1 MSEELQNET
10 LSMSNDSTDIT
21 ESQSAEVIENSK
33 EPELATE
40 TQSET
45 AEVKAEPTE
54 EDKEAKRQAAFN
66 KQYGEKKQLER
77 ELEAAKAKNLELQQA
92 QQPQSAPQ
100 LGEFPSEYDYD
111 TTEEFET
118 AKNTYV
124 QNAQAVGRH
133 EAQQQA
139 SLQASQQQHNRE
151 AQQKQEKV
159 NADVITY
166 TENAKKN
173 GIDASELQSA
183 ANAVESYGI
192 TPDLTYAIL
201 ADPDGPLLTKYLAAN
216 PQEVTNLIGMNPYAA
231 GAHMLNLK
239 AKAVALK
246 PKTSNAPKP
255 STDIQGGGAAEKI
268 HPALRGVIYS

>member
-1 MSEELQNET
+1 MSELQNEGFT
-10 LSMSNDSTDIT
+10 IDAAAEDIQPAAPT
-21 ESQSAEVIENSK
+21 ETSENSK

-45 AEVKAEPTE
+45 AEVKSEPTE
-54 EDKEAKRQAAFN
+54 EEKEAKRQAAFN

-92 QQPQSAPQ
+92 QQPQQAPQ
-100 LGEFPSEYDYD
+100 LGEFPSEYDFD
-111 TTEEFET
+111 TTEEFT
-118 AKNTYV
+118 AAQHTYV

-139 SLQASQQQHNRE
+139 AQNASQQQTNER
-151 AQQKQEKV
+151 ARQQQEKV
-159 NADVITY
+159 NADIVTY

-216 PQEVTNLIGMNPYAA
+216 PQEVSTLIGMNLYAA
-231 GAHMLNLK
+231 GAYMTNLK

-246 PKTSNAPKP
+246 PKASSAPKP
-255 STDIQGGGAAEKI
+255 STDIQGGGGDPNRDSPLIKGATFE
-268 HPALRGVIYS
+268 